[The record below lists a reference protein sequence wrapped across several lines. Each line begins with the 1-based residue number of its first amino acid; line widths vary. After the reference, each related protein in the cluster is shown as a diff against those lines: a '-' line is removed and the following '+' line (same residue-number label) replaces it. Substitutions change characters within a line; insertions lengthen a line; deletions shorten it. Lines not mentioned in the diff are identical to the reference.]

1 ATATAVAAS
10 AVMAVAL
17 VASAAAWPP
26 SQQVLVGFVRTGL
39 LVALG
44 GAVYLGVAW
53 ALRSPELG
61 ELLRIRR
68 A

>member
-1 ATATAVAAS
+1 
-10 AVMAVAL
+10 
-17 VASAAAWPP
+17 
-26 SQQVLVGFVRTGL
+26 VLAGFGRTGV

-44 GAVYLGVAW
+44 GVVYLGVAW

-61 ELLRIRR
+61 ELLKIRR